1 MDERVNRGYKI
12 IESIFVGN
20 TEFVLG
26 KNLNGLSQYVTWKC
40 KNGDDYFW
48 GNYMGDFY
56 SAKLDLYRRVS
67 DEISYL
73 QSIGALPPAPVQN
86 NMSKI
91 EDMQKQLNTTQSKKK
106 HRHEPER

>member
-1 MDERVNRGYKI
+1 MDERINGGYKI
-12 IESIFVGN
+12 IESIFVGKM
-20 TEFVLG
+20 EFVLG
-26 KNLNGLSQYVTWKC
+26 ENPNGASQYVTWRC

-48 GNYMGDFY
+48 GNYMDDFY

-73 QSIGALPPAPVQN
+73 QSIGALPPVPVQN
-86 NMSKI
+86 
-91 EDMQKQLNTTQSKKK
+91 DMEKQLNRSPSKKK